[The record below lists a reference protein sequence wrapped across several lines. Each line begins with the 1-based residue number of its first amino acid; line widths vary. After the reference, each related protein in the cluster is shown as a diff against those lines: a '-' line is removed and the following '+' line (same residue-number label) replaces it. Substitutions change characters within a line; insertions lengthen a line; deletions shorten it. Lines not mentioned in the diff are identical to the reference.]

1 MTVIEL
7 LGVFVALFIGLGI
20 GVALSRFQLRYQML
34 QRINQERQPL
44 VEEAERLKK
53 QLAVLEANFNAAEQR
68 CEQQQLVSESAKQDN
83 VALQSQ
89 LLTAQTELAALK
101 SQDAEKQRSHD
112 KELAALKGAK
122 DQLTKEFES
131 LAHRIFDEK
140 TERFSKSS
148 QQNLDGVIKPLR
160 EQLSDFKKRVEEV
173 YDKETRDRTSLA
185 AELNQLKQLNLQMS
199 EDAVNLTKAL
209 KGDNKAQGNWGEV
222 ILERVL
228 EESGLRKDHE
238 YKTQV
243 SMTSAEGNR
252 RAPDVVVHL
261 PENKDIVID
270 SKVSLVDYE
279 RYCRAETDTEKQQ
292 ALKAHAQSVRNH
304 ILQLSKKNYEDL
316 EGLKTL
322 DFVFIF
328 IPIEAAFMTA
338 FEFDQSLYRD
348 AYEKNIIIV
357 GPTTLLATLRTVQSI
372 WRYERQNTNVEEIAR
387 QAGAMHD
394 RFVGFIDDLNKI
406 SQYIDKASDAQIA
419 AMKKLSTG
427 RGNLVNSTLKLEKL
441 GAKIKKKIPES
452 MIEEAVDSELDSLP
466 DPSKTHSL

>member
-7 LGVFVALFIGLGI
+7 LGVFVALLIGLGI

-140 TERFSKSS
+140 TERFSKSN

-185 AELNQLKQLNLQMS
+185 SELNQLKQLNLQMS

>member
-7 LGVFVALFIGLGI
+7 LGVFVALLIGLGI

>member
-7 LGVFVALFIGLGI
+7 LGVFVALLIGLAM
-20 GVALSRFQLRYQML
+20 GVALSRFQSRYQML
-34 QRINQERQPL
+34 QRINEERQPL
-44 VEEAERLKK
+44 LEEAEALKK

-68 CEQQQLVSESAKQDN
+68 CEQQQHASESATQEKA
-83 VALQSQ
+83 ALQSQ
-89 LLTAQTELAALK
+89 LSTAQTELAALK

-131 LAHRIFDEK
+131 LAHRIFEEK
-140 TERFSKSS
+140 TERFAKSS

-185 AELNQLKQLNLQMS
+185 AELNQLKQLNVQMS
-199 EDAVNLTKAL
+199 EDAISLTKAL

-243 SMTSAEGNR
+243 SMTSAEGGR

-304 ILQLSKKNYEDL
+304 ILQLSKKSYEDL
-316 EGLKTL
+316 EGLRTL

-406 SQYIDKASDAQIA
+406 SQYIDKASDAQVA

-452 MIEEAVDSELDSLP
+452 MIEEAIDSEADSLP
-466 DPSKTHSL
+466 EPSTTHSP